1 MTSLI
6 PKTLINFSHFLK
18 WLFNLSLFPG
28 NMEFDIVNTPCS
40 ADKAKH
46 FALFV
51 YDMVF
56 KPWEAFFPRWIKS
69 SLALS
74 ALLNA
79 IAFLFTGTF
88 SFGRFPFLHGGAS
101 KFVKNRSIFTIASS
115 ARRSCDR
122 FKCEA
127 MCKASQHC

>member
-1 MTSLI
+1 
-6 PKTLINFSHFLK
+6 
-18 WLFNLSLFPG
+18 
-28 NMEFDIVNTPCS
+28 
-40 ADKAKH
+40 
-46 FALFV
+46 
-51 YDMVF
+51 MVF

-74 ALLNA
+74 ALLNV

-115 ARRSCDR
+115 ARRCARHRNIVREKTGEDID
-122 FKCEA
+122 
-127 MCKASQHC
+127 H